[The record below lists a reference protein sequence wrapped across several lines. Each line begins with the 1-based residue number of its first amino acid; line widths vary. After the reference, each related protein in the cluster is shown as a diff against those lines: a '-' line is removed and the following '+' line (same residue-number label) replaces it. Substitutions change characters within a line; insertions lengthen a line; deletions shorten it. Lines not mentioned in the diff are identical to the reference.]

1 MDQKAFDLIVEKV
14 GAVLSAQQFAPAGE
28 TQEESGRSALF
39 TGETTA
45 YSVFY
50 SEEKKRFELRTCDM
64 VDDQPEGKWKS
75 ISIWLY
81 DPETDSIAEAESIM
95 NDFVETIEGPKR
107 MAAVKTKKKRKK
119 DEENTSDPLFF
130 FNRFVGFFP
139 ELRDELNEEKAR
151 YDEIR
156 AVAFARGH
164 LLPRLEALLTQS
176 THQDQMKRC
185 VELLNDMYVNGDMD
199 VRSIITIVLLNG
211 VENEAAIENMK
222 PLFSPELKKAYTAGL
237 KLKGKT
243 IKPEKK
249 KKQKRFVADNLNTL
263 NR

>member
-1 MDQKAFDLIVEKV
+1 MDQKAFDLVAGKV
-14 GAVLSAQQFAPAGE
+14 GEVLGTQKFVSAGE
-28 TQEESGRSALF
+28 TQEENGRCALF

-50 SEEKKRFELRTCDM
+50 NEEKKRFELRTCDM

-81 DPETDSIAEAESIM
+81 DPENDSLSEAESIM

-107 MAAVKTKKKRKK
+107 VAALKTKKKRKK

-130 FNRFVGFFP
+130 FNRFVGIFP
-139 ELRDELNEEKAR
+139 DLRDELTEERAR
-151 YDEIR
+151 YDDLR
-156 AVAFARGH
+156 AVTFARASV
-164 LLPRLEALLTQS
+164 LPRLEALLTQTS
-176 THQDQMKRC
+176 RKDQIKRC
-185 VELLNDMYVNGDMD
+185 VDLLNDMYVNGDLD

-211 VENEAAIENMK
+211 IENEKAVENMK
-222 PLFSPELKKAYTAGL
+222 PLMSDELQKAYAAGL
-237 KLKGKT
+237 KLKGKKV
-243 IKPEKK
+243 KPEKK

>member
-1 MDQKAFDLIVEKV
+1 MDQKAFDLIAGKV
-14 GAVLSAQQFAPAGE
+14 GEVLSAQEFVSAGE
-28 TQEESGRSALF
+28 VQEENGRYALF
-39 TGETTA
+39 TSETAA

-50 SEEKKRFELRTCDM
+50 NEEKKRFELRTCDM

-81 DPETDSIAEAESIM
+81 DPETDSTAEAESISS
-95 NDFVETIEGPKR
+95 DFVETIEGPKR
-107 MAAVKTKKKRKK
+107 VAALKTKKKRKK

-130 FNRFVGFFP
+130 FNRFVGLFP

-156 AVAFARGH
+156 AVTFARAH
-164 LLPRLEALLTQS
+164 LLPKLEALFTQAS
-176 THQDQMKRC
+176 RQDQIKRG
-185 VELLNDMYVNGDMD
+185 VDLLNDMYVNGDMD

-211 VENEAAIENMK
+211 IENETAIANMK
-222 PLFSPELKKAYTAGL
+222 PLFSAELKKAYTAGH
-237 KLKGKT
+237 KLKGRK

-249 KKQKRFVADNLNTL
+249 KKSKRFVADNLNTL
-263 NR
+263 SR